1 MLVYSPA
8 LQREPDATNWA
19 FFKSLEH
26 GQMQKFTED
35 ITLSGNAPAD
45 KKQPKNIIE
54 RLNGIIDTED
64 PKFDKIKRE
73 SYEKMEQ
80 SLESVCEDM
89 YTKTNTFY
97 ECQNAFSESIQ
108 HSVVKRREE
117 NAPELD
123 DSERPEH
130 IQALAAS
137 SWIFQTLPGTTS
149 VANEESLE
157 ALNDKL
163 A

>member
-1 MLVYSPA
+1 MNHSYSKDNMLVYSPA
-8 LQREPDATNWA
+8 LQQEPDATNWA

-26 GQMQKFTED
+26 GQLQDFTDD
-35 ITLSGNAPAD
+35 ITHSRTTQTD

-80 SLESVCEDM
+80 SLETICEDM
-89 YTKTNTFY
+89 YKKTNSYY
-97 ECQNAFSESIQ
+97 ECQNAFAESIQ
-108 HSVVKRREE
+108 HSIVKRREE

-123 DSERPEH
+123 DSEKPEH
-130 IQALAAS
+130 I
-137 SWIFQTLPGTTS
+137 
-149 VANEESLE
+149 
-157 ALNDKL
+157 
-163 A
+163 

>member
-1 MLVYSPA
+1 MNHSYSKDSMLVYSPA
-8 LQREPDATNWA
+8 LQREVETTNWA

-26 GQMQKFTED
+26 GQQQHFTED
-35 ITLSGNAPAD
+35 IMLSRNAQTD

-64 PKFDKIKRE
+64 PKFDKVKRE

-80 SLESVCEDM
+80 SLESICEDM

-97 ECQNAFSESIQ
+97 ECQNAFSASIQ
-108 HSVVKRREE
+108 HAIVKRREE

-130 IQALAAS
+130 VQALAAS

-149 VANEESLE
+149 VTN
-157 ALNDKL
+157 
-163 A
+163 